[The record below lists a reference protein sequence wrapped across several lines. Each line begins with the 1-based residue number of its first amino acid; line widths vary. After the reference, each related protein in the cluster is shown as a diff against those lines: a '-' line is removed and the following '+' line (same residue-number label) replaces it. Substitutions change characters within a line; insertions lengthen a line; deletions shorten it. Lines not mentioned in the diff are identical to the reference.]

1 MSLMRNLGFTALA
14 IFLTPSC
21 VAAQEPDK
29 SGWSM
34 ADQYWGKAAMEKA
47 REKVQKSHGSGI
59 NTFVQAERLEYRSN
73 EGDPQF
79 LWDGQGWLGGDRN
92 KFWLKSEGE
101 YDFTEGAFEDAE
113 VQALWSHAFS
123 RYFDVQ
129 AGVRQDFAPGA
140 DRTYAV
146 LGLNGLAPYWFEV
159 DAAFFVSDKGDVFAR
174 AEVEYELLFTQ
185 RLILQPRAELNI
197 AFQDTLE
204 NELAAGLSTLE
215 MGARLRYEIKREF
228 APYIGISWER
238 ALGDT
243 ADFSRANGEDPG
255 SLSFVA
261 GIRLW
266 F

>member
-1 MSLMRNLGFTALA
+1 MSAIRKLVISAFFLLFLMP
-14 IFLTPSC
+14 IVS
-21 VAAQEPDK
+21 AQEPEQ

-34 ADQYWGKAAMEKA
+34 ADDYWGKAAMEKA
-47 REKVQKSHGSGI
+47 RQKAQKAHGSGI
-59 NTFVQAERLEYRSN
+59 NTFIQAERLEYRSN
-73 EGDPQF
+73 EGAPQF
-79 LWDGQGWLGGDRN
+79 LWDGQGWIGGDRN

-101 YDFTEGAFEDAE
+101 YDFDEGAFEDAE
-113 VQALWSHAFS
+113 VQALWSRAFS

-129 AGVRQDFAPGA
+129 AGVRHDFAPGT

-159 DAAFFVSDKGDVFAR
+159 DAALFLSDKGDVFAR
-174 AEVEYELLFTQ
+174 AEVEYEFLLTQ

-197 AFQDTLE
+197 SFQDALE
-204 NELAAGLSTLE
+204 NDLASGLSTLE
-215 MGARLRYEIKREF
+215 TGARLRYEIKREF
-228 APYIGISWER
+228 APYIGVSWER

-261 GIRLW
+261 GVRLW